1 VQDVPSPIDFHDSVQ
16 ARQWVETAIAR
27 RPARPAF
34 FAAFVAALVPAL
46 APGATVLEL
55 GSGAGQLAE
64 PVLGGVPAIARYDLL
79 DFATPMHALARER
92 LAVFAARTRHLERD
106 FKSEHWAD
114 GLGPYDA
121 VLTMQAVHEVRHKR
135 HVAALYAQVLP
146 LLKPGG
152 LFLVCDRYAGGPL
165 RNMHPDLFFARA
177 EQSDALRAAGFA
189 HIERLLELDEMA
201 LLRAQAPAY

>member
-1 VQDVPSPIDFHDSVQ
+1 MPDVPSPTDFHDSVQ

-34 FAAFVAALVPAL
+34 FSAFVAALVPAL

-79 DFATPMHALARER
+79 DIAAPMHALARER

-106 FKSEHWAD
+106 FKNEHWAA
-114 GLGPYDA
+114 GLGSCDA

-135 HVAALYAQVLP
+135 HVGALYSQVLP

-152 LFLVCDRYAGGPL
+152 VFLVCDHYAGGPV
-165 RNMHPDLFFARA
+165 RSMYPEMFFTRG
-177 EQSDALRAAGFA
+177 EQPLALLAAGFA
-189 HIERLLELDEMA
+189 RVEEMLERDEMA
-201 LLRAQAPAY
+201 LYRAVAPT